1 MDRRH
6 LTLHIKEVLGKYY
19 SQPKVKYG
27 IDNYLKDG
35 YTIEQICGAFDYF
48 YNEQNGNPAKSK
60 GGIAIL
66 QYIFPEYLAKIEEET
81 LAQEQARNLANAWA
95 GYQKLGEK
103 VVTITVPT
111 SKPRKENSFH
121 LK

>member
-27 IDNYLKDG
+27 IDSYLKEG
-35 YTIEQICGAFDYF
+35 YTIDQICGAFDYF
-48 YNEQNGNPAKSK
+48 YKEQNGNPAKSK

-66 QYIFPEYLAKIEEET
+66 QYIFPEYLAVIEEET
-81 LAQEQARNLANAWA
+81 ASQEQARDLARTWI
-95 GYQKLGEK
+95 GYKKLDEK
-103 VVTITVPT
+103 KVKITVPT

-121 LK
+121 LR